1 MHPLMNLRPSPYTL
15 NPKLC
20 AGARGLKQNIQ
31 DCSTRCAK
39 MVAEKAEKA
48 ANKKAEREKKR
59 AKKRKRADRRE
70 EDHEGG

>member
-1 MHPLMNLRPSPYTL
+1 MNLRPSPYTL

-48 ANKKAEREKKR
+48 ANKREKKR